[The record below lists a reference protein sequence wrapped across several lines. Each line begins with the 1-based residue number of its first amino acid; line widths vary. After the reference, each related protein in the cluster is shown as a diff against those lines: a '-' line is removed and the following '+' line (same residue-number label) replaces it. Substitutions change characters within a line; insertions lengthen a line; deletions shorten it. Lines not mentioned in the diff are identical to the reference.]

1 MARTEW
7 QDFQDGRKPVLHFE
21 DGSAMVL
28 NKTNAR
34 IVTDEAN
41 IDSLGDAVELTIV
54 MQRQL
59 VNYRGNLVPGI
70 RVTSVKWGK

>member
-1 MARTEW
+1 M
-7 QDFQDGRKPVLHFE
+7 LHFE

-34 IVTDEAN
+34 IVTDEAG
-41 IDSLGDAVELTIV
+41 IDSLEDAVTLTIV
-54 MQRQL
+54 VQRQL

-70 RVTSVKWGK
+70 RVINVS